1 MRRGASAHGQQRGAV
16 RRFSAWVPA
25 CLALWVLSLSSA
37 AATEEFRYQIRQGD
51 NPWNIT
57 SRFLKDMAYW
67 PRIQEYNGIGDSAT
81 ALQPGTTLRIPMA
94 WMRTIPQTAIIADV
108 HGEVL
113 LQRQHG
119 TPQAAAAGMLLMPG
133 NLLRTG
139 SGGSAVL
146 QFPDG
151 SRALLGAGSTL
162 RLVELNR
169 LTVSSG
175 QQVRFE
181 LQQGEIESEVKPA
194 ANSGG
199 RFVIQT
205 PAATAAVRGTRFRVA
220 SAAGR
225 TRNETLQGT
234 VALQNRRGTT
244 LLGAGRGAYVQ
255 AGAEPGTARPLMPA
269 PVLDIL
275 PERVERLPL
284 RVEIPAV
291 AGARA
296 YRSQFVATAGA
307 GVIESDRSSPT
318 PHVLSTDDL
327 PDGIHRIRVRAVDE
341 NGLEGRDAEREIVI
355 DARPEPPFPSAPA
368 ADGWMVDE
376 HPTFRWTRSDDA
388 VRYHFQLAAAAD
400 FATPLVNAPDLNRP
414 EWIAAE
420 PLTPGVYFWRVA
432 LETTAEGRGPYSDP
446 QRFTVPPPGPQPQA
460 PVMDGDKLELRWR
473 AGAPGERFQVQASR
487 DAGFAEPEIDQMTD
501 ESRLVLPRP
510 APGTLHLRVRTLASD
525 TPPGPWGKAQQIEIP
540 NENWS
545 ALLLLVP
552 ALFLAL

>member
-1 MRRGASAHGQQRGAV
+1 MR
-16 RRFSAWVPA
+16 P
-25 CLALWVLSLSSA
+25 
-37 AATEEFRYQIRQGD
+37 GD

-67 PRIQEYNGIGDSAT
+67 PRIQEYNRIGDAAT
-81 ALQPGTTLRIPMA
+81 TLQPGSTLRIPMA
-94 WMRTIPQTAIIADV
+94 WMRTIPQAATIADV
-108 HGEVL
+108 RGEVV
-113 LQRQHG
+113 LQARGG
-119 TPQAAAAGMLLMPG
+119 TPQVAVAGMALAPG
-133 NLLRTG
+133 GLLRTG
-139 SGGSAVL
+139 GDGSAVL
-146 QFPDG
+146 LFPDG
-151 SRALLGAGSTL
+151 SRALFGSGSVM

-194 ANSGG
+194 AQRGG

-234 VALQNRRGTT
+234 VVLQNRNGTT
-244 LLGAGRGAYVQ
+244 LLGAGRGAYAQ
-255 AGAEPGTARPLMPA
+255 SGATPGTALALLPA
-269 PVLDIL
+269 PPLDRL
-275 PERVERLPL
+275 PARIERLPL
-284 RVEIPAV
+284 RIEIASV

-296 YRSQFVATAGA
+296 YRSQFIDTVGA

-327 PDGIHRIRVRAVDE
+327 PDGVHRVRVRAMDE
-341 NGLEGRDAEREIVI
+341 HGLEGRDAEREIVV
-355 DARPEPPFPSAPA
+355 DARPEPPFPIAPA

-376 HPTFRWTRSDDA
+376 HPTFRWARSDEA
-388 VRYHFQLAAAAD
+388 TRYHFQLATAAD
-400 FATPLVNAPDLNRP
+400 FGTPLVNAPDLSKA

-420 PLTPGVYFWRVA
+420 PLMPGVYFWRVA
-432 LETTAEGRGPYSDP
+432 LETVAEGRGPYSDP

-460 PVMDGDKLELRWR
+460 PEIDNEKLELRWR

-487 DAGFAEPEIDQMTD
+487 DAGFTGPEIDQVTD
-501 ESRLVLPRP
+501 ESRLVIARP
-510 APGTLHLRVRTLASD
+510 APGTLHLRVRTLAPD

-540 NENWS
+540 NDNWS